1 MGKFLKPAAYA
12 YTLFIAVICLMP
24 MPQVS
29 NAPKDSDKVIHL
41 LVYFIFTLI
50 WFLYYFL
57 RVKTENFNQSLIKCV
72 GLALIYGILIEVV
85 QEIATVSRSADFKDL
100 IANSI
105 GILTG
110 VIVIITMKS
119 QFLRLKSKF

>member
-24 MPQVS
+24 MPHVS

-41 LVYFIFTLI
+41 LVYFLFTLT

-57 RVKTENFNQSLIKCV
+57 RAKTENFKQSLFKCA

-85 QEIATVSRSADFKDL
+85 QEVATVSRSADFKDL

-110 VIVIITMKS
+110 VILIIAMKS